1 MAACDRTA
9 ERTTVAHKVRLADEL
24 LERARAHAGGERL
37 ALGRRTKESLRTG
50 AGDGTP
56 GGHQG
61 AAVAVTG

>member
-37 ALGRRTKESLRTG
+37 ALGRRSEEGFGSG

-56 GGHQG
+56 RGHQG
-61 AAVAVTG
+61 TRVAVRG